1 MPHSFRSILSAVDFD
16 ENSLKALETA
26 AELARL
32 AGAALFV
39 LHILP
44 TAGSSP
50 KPAGVDALVAREQ
63 AVKEKL
69 TGLCRDRLAGL
80 RYEVL
85 TRTGDPA
92 IGIIHAEEEL
102 NADLVVIAT
111 HSGRM
116 KPRPFSGSVAERIIR
131 ESICPVLTVRPSPSG
146 DADAV
151 GSHMTPSP
159 LIASPDSTV
168 DRVWQM
174 MSQSRLRSLPV
185 LEGDKVVGMV
195 TDRDLAFSDATGDT
209 AIGLL
214 MTRDV
219 VPVSPMTSMR
229 EAALLLFE
237 SEVEGLPVIENQKLV
252 GMITRSDILKV
263 FAQAE

>member
-1 MPHSFRSILSAVDFD
+1 MPQSFRSILSPVDFD
-16 ENSLKALETA
+16 ENSLRALETT

-32 AGAALFV
+32 AGATVFV
-39 LHILP
+39 LHVLP
-44 TAGSSP
+44 TAYSSP
-50 KPAGVDALVAREQ
+50 KAADVDALVAQEEVVRR
-63 AVKEKL
+63 KL

-92 IGIIHAEEEL
+92 IGIIHAEQEL

-111 HSGRM
+111 HSARR
-116 KPRPFSGSVAERIIR
+116 KPRPFPGSVAERIVR

-151 GSHMTPSP
+151 GSHMTPNP
-159 LIASPDSTV
+159 LAASPDLTV
-168 DRVWQM
+168 DRVRQM
-174 MSQSRLRSLPV
+174 MSQSRVRSLPV

-237 SEVEGLPVIENQKLV
+237 SEVDGLPVVDNHKLV
-252 GMITRSDILKV
+252 GIITRSDILKV
-263 FAQAE
+263 FAETE